1 MRLLDVRNSSK
12 KKCYNCVN
20 FYKYKVVCRFMGFKV
35 KDHYFKKA
43 KKENYLAR
51 SIYKLDE
58 IDSKYKILRKGDQ
71 VVDLGYHP
79 GSWVQYTSKKVGD
92 IGKVVGIDIKPINN
106 KLTSLNNVSLFEKSI
121 FDVNVLED
129 LGVDQIFDVVISD
142 MAPNTTGI
150 RSVDQDR
157 SLNLVEEVFRI
168 LPDFLK
174 PGGNFVI
181 KVFDSHQAQTFLKQ
195 NKNLFNEFHHLKPKS
210 TRSVSKEFFAIGK
223 GYKA

>member
-1 MRLLDVRNSSK
+1 MS
-12 KKCYNCVN
+12 
-20 FYKYKVVCRFMGFKV
+20 FKV

-43 KKENYLAR
+43 KKEKFLAR
-51 SIYKLDE
+51 SVYKLDE
-58 IDSKYKILRKGDQ
+58 IDQKYKIIKRNDH

-79 GSWVQYTSKKVGD
+79 GSWVQYTSKKVGEQ
-92 IGKVVGIDIKPINN
+92 GKVVGIDIKPVNV
-106 KLTSLNNVSLFEKSI
+106 KLTNLKNVHLFEKSI
-121 FDVNVLED
+121 FDVSVLED
-129 LGVDQIFDVVISD
+129 LSVDKLFDVVISD

-157 SLNLVEEVFRI
+157 SLNLVEEVFRV

-181 KVFDSHQAQTFLKQ
+181 KVFDSNQAQQFLKENQ
-195 NKNLFNEFHHLKPKS
+195 KVFQEFHKLKPKS

-223 GYKA
+223 GYRA